1 MNMSMDFIKN
11 SIIDKFDF
19 LGEFVS
25 VDTQK
30 SGLINGT
37 FTLTYALPGGA
48 NCKYILQK
56 INTAIFTEPVALME
70 NIDKVTKHIR
80 TVSAKNGKDP
90 KKSTLNIIKTKNGN
104 LFYVDE
110 EGSYWR
116 AYDFIEGCVTYNK
129 VNKPEDFYKAGVAL
143 GEFQKSL
150 DDYPADEL
158 VETIKNFHNTPSRY
172 NDLCKAVEEDRAGRG
187 ISVQKEIEFFDSRKD
202 FFSIITDGIADGT
215 IPVRVTHND
224 TKFNNIMLDEKTG
237 DVACFI
243 DLDTVMPGS
252 ALYDF
257 GDSIRSGANLASEDE
272 KNPEDVKFSV
282 ELFAIYVKGYL
293 SCMKDFLTPTEI
305 RLLPESAILITLE
318 LAMRFLTDYLNGD
331 TYFKTTRPGQNLDRA
346 RCQMKLA
353 DDMEKNIEK
362 MRKLVELAL

>member
-1 MNMSMDFIKN
+1 MSMDFIKN
-11 SIIDKFDF
+11 SIINNFDF
-19 LGEFVS
+19 EGDFVS

-37 FTLTYALPGGA
+37 FTLKYVLPSGDI
-48 NCKYILQK
+48 CKYILQK
-56 INTAIFTEPVALME
+56 INTSIFTEPVALME

-80 TVSAKNGKDP
+80 TKAVKTGKDP
-90 KKSTLNIIKTKNGN
+90 QKSTLNIIKTKTGE

-110 EGSYWR
+110 EGAYWR
-116 AYDFIEGCVTYNK
+116 AYDFIEGCTTYNK

-172 NDLCKAVEEDRAGRG
+172 RDLCKAVEEDRAGRG
-187 ISVQKEIEFFDSRKD
+187 NLVQKEIEFFNSRKA
-202 FFSIITDGIADGT
+202 FYSIVTDGIENGS

-237 DVACFI
+237 DVVCFI

-272 KNPEDVKFSV
+272 KNPENVKFGI
-282 ELFAIYVKGYL
+282 ELFDIYVKGYL
-293 SCMKDFLTPTEI
+293 SCMKDSLTPTEI

-331 TYFKTTRPGQNLDRA
+331 TYFKITRPEQNLDRA

-353 DDMEKNIEK
+353 YDMEQNIEK